1 VQLAMHT
8 PGVIGARM
16 IGGGFGGCTLSLVD
30 AQGADT
36 AAVTLRRAYAE
47 KTDTEPVVYV
57 CEFGDA
63 GGMAA

>member
-1 VQLAMHT
+1 VQLAMNT

-30 AQGADT
+30 AEEADT
-36 AAVTLRRAYAE
+36 AAATLRRAYAE

-63 GGMAA
+63 GGTAA